1 MTGPDGQTGAAR
13 DASFINYLFFLAVIT
28 VVAAILTVAMTLQY
42 AKGELPCPLCLLERL
57 AMFGICFGIIL
68 NFRYGFSYR
77 NTGISLLFTVLLLLV
92 SSRQTLLDITP
103 RPGHEYIGSA
113 VLGLHMPVWSVIIA
127 LCVLTAYALKMT
139 VLGDEKRLTQSRVDA
154 FPALGKTASL
164 VSLYIVA
171 LALINTVSVFVQ
183 CGLNECHTFSYQML
197 Q

>member
-1 MTGPDGQTGAAR
+1 MTGVDGQSGMAQAA
-13 DASFINYLFFLAVIT
+13 AILNYLYFLAVII
-28 VVAAILTVAMTLQY
+28 VVAGILSVAMTLQY
-42 AKGELPCPLCLLERL
+42 ANGELPCPLCLLERL
-57 AMFGICFGIIL
+57 AMFGICFGIIH

-127 LCVLTAYALKMT
+127 LCILTSYALKMT
-139 VLGDEKRLTQSRVDA
+139 VLGDEQSLTKTRIEA
-154 FPALGKTASL
+154 FPALKKIASL
-164 VSLYIVA
+164 VGLYVVA
-171 LALINTVSVFVQ
+171 LAFINTVSVFVQ
-183 CGLNECHTFSYQML
+183 CGFNECHTFHYQLL

>member
-1 MTGPDGQTGAAR
+1 MTGPDGQTGAAQ
-13 DASFINYLFFLAVIT
+13 DASFLNYLFFLAVIT

-127 LCVLTAYALKMT
+127 LCILTAYALKMA
-139 VLGDEKRLTQSRVDA
+139 VLGDEKSLTQSRVDA
-154 FPALGKTASL
+154 FPALGITASL
-164 VSLYIVA
+164 VSLYVGA

-183 CGLNECHTFSYQML
+183 CGLNECHTFNYQML